1 MILTRTFLN
10 ARRQGAKKLVGSPQ
24 AMHAAILSGFPP
36 GVAAG
41 RTLWRVDAT
50 DPLRP
55 TLFVVSEARP
65 DFVHLEEQAGWPTQP
80 TTVSAD
86 YDTFLDRLAV
96 GQVWAFRLTANPT
109 HRLTQNGQKKIVAHV
124 REAHQLEWL
133 LGRAESVGASFGEPD
148 EPAVMV
154 AGQEVKRFR
163 RQGAA
168 VTLGT
173 ATFTGRLRVEDPA
186 KLRQSLTEGI
196 GRAKAYG
203 CGLMTLAEP

>member
-10 ARRQGAKKLVGSPQ
+10 TRRQGAKKLVGSPQ

-41 RTLWRVDAT
+41 RALWRVDPS

-55 TLFVVSEARP
+55 TLFVVSEERP
-65 DFVHLEEQAGWPTQP
+65 DFVHLEEQAGWPTHP
-80 TTVSAD
+80 TTVSAN
-86 YDTFLDRLAV
+86 YDTFLDQLAV

-109 HRLTQNGQKKIVAHV
+109 HRLTQNMEKKIVAHV
-124 REAHQLEWL
+124 REEHQLAWL
-133 LGRAESVGASFGEPD
+133 LGRAETLGASFGSSGEPS
-148 EPAVMV
+148 VMV
-154 AGQEVKRFR
+154 AGSEMKRFNR
-163 RQGAA
+163 KGTA
-168 VTLGT
+168 VTLGMT
-173 ATFTGRLRVEDPA
+173 TFTGRLRVEEPSM
-186 KLRQSLTEGI
+186 LRQALTQGI